1 MKKPPKLRKEQLQE
15 GYTPPTRTDGHR
27 EELSGGRLI
36 TRPCFST
43 SASRQEQKQQA
54 RPANSANSMGYATSF
69 SPNKP
74 PSNVGKDVS
83 SDRDRPDD
91 DFDQPKGG
99 FKYSPCGRPPRNK
112 QQRPS

>member
-1 MKKPPKLRKEQLQE
+1 MKKPPKLRKEQLQD

-54 RPANSANSMGYATSF
+54 RPANSANSMGYATSV

-74 PSNVGKDVS
+74 PSNVGRNIS
-83 SDRDRPDD
+83 SDRDTTATD
-91 DFDQPKGG
+91 DFEQPKGG
-99 FKYSPCGRPPRNK
+99 FKYSPIGRPKPAKRK
-112 QQRPS
+112 D